1 MRNITYIKNK
11 HQMQQAKEYGIDE
24 IILEHF
30 ELARFGSLSDE
41 KFCELATLAKELDL
55 KVLME
60 WDVLMTDNQFKAKE
74 KKMLQLS
81 SFVDSIR
88 VQDAGAMQSVFTH
101 TKIPMQLILENGNHN
116 LKGVQNWIELFND
129 KDKRVERVV
138 LSIELARDTLKE
150 YCEKL
155 AIPIEFLVLGR
166 IPLFYTPR
174 SLLTPLVKNEPL
186 AQTSF
191 IEAIG
196 ESEESPHK
204 GFPIIENRHGT
215 FMFHIRHFFLLDY
228 LSDLCEIGVNSL
240 RIDLRFDEDFD
251 YLDSVMEVMSNNDLA
266 KSFKKTYPHDVI
278 RGFYHVNRSDV
289 LFKKLKNHR
298 IQRKD
303 DSGGAEF
310 VGEVV
315 DVEKDGHMAIM
326 IKANANL
333 RVDDK
338 LKFITPEGKE
348 YFCNVHYLQNSAGEK
363 LAIAKK
369 DQLVLMNRYKGVWT
383 KSIVYK
389 VI

>member
-1 MRNITYIKNK
+1 
-11 HQMQQAKEYGIDE
+11 MQQAKEYGLDE
-24 IILEHF
+24 IILEHQ
-30 ELARFGSLSDE
+30 ELARFGTLNDE
-41 KFCELATLAKELDL
+41 TFCELANLAHNLGL

-60 WDVLMTDNQFKAKE
+60 WDVLMTENEFTAKE
-74 KKMLQLS
+74 NKMLQLVPQ
-81 SFVDSIR
+81 VDAIR
-88 VQDAGAMQSVFTH
+88 VQDAGAMQSVFTK
-101 TKIPMQLILENGNHN
+101 TKISMQLILESGNHN
-116 LKGVQNWIELFND
+116 LRGVQSWIELFNK
-129 KDKRVERVV
+129 KDKRVDKVI

-155 AIPIEFLVLGR
+155 GIAVEFLVLGR

-174 SLLTPLVKNEPL
+174 NLLTPLVKNEPI
-186 AQTSF
+186 AQTQF
-191 IEAIG
+191 IEAVG

-204 GFPIIENRHGT
+204 GFPIVENRHGT

-228 LSDLCEIGVNSL
+228 LNDLREIGVNSL
-240 RIDLRFDEDFD
+240 RIDLRFDEDFN

-303 DSGGAEF
+303 DSSSGIEF

-326 IKANANL
+326 IKGNANL
-333 RVDDK
+333 SIDDK

-348 YFCNVHYLQNSAGEK
+348 LFCQIHYLQNSAGED
-363 LAIAKK
+363 LNEASK
-369 DQLVLMNRYKGVWT
+369 DQLALMNRFKGVWT

-389 VI
+389 VM